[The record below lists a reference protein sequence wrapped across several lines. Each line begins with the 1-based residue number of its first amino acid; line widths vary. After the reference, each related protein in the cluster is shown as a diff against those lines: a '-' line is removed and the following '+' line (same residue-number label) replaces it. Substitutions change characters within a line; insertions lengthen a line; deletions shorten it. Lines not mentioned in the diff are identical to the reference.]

1 MKNLFALT
9 VLEVINL
16 GFQNTPGL
24 NPVYIGF
31 ENRKGNSVYVS
42 LEDDKVKVSAFKVS
56 RRCSYVEIENESDI
70 EKAKNELITKLK
82 LVV

>member
-16 GFQNTPGL
+16 GFQNTPGF
-24 NPVYIGF
+24 NPYYIGF

-56 RRCSYVEIENESDI
+56 RRCSYVEIQNESDI